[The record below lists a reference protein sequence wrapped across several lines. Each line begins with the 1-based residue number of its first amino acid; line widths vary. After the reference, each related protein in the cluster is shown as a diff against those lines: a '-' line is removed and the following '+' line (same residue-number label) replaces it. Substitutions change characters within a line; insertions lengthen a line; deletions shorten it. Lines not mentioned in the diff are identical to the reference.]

1 MVAADSEV
9 NSKARNTD
17 LIHDF
22 VGYLRLDRGLSNHTV
37 LSYQSDLKKFCV
49 FLQNEEEGG
58 ESITPDRA
66 EGDRLTA
73 FIGAIHE
80 EGLSERSQARIL
92 SSLRTFYKFLLLEGR
107 VENDPTELLESPKI
121 GRYLPSVLSIQEV
134 EAMLKSVDLSHPQGH
149 RNRAILE
156 VMYGCGLR
164 VSELTHLRLSDLFFQ
179 EGFIRVRG
187 KGSKQRLVPVGRQA
201 IRTTE
206 HWMAQRR
213 LMSVAKT
220 GEDIVFLNRR
230 GTPLSREMIFLMVRE
245 QAQMAG
251 ITKTIS
257 PHTLRHSFAT
267 HLLENGADLRIIQQL
282 LGHESILT
290 TEIYTHLD
298 AAKWQATILEFHP
311 RNHSI
316 VL

>member
-1 MVAADSEV
+1 MS
-9 NSKARNTD
+9 SRTHNTD
-17 LIHDF
+17 LIQDF
-22 VGYLRLDRGLSNHTV
+22 VSYLRLERGLSAHTV
-37 LSYQSDLKKFCV
+37 MAYRSDVEKF
-49 FLQNEEEGG
+49 G
-58 ESITPDRA
+58 
-66 EGDRLTA
+66 A
-73 FIGAIHE
+73 FIHRRGVTSLDKVEGTEIAAFMGAIHE
-80 EGLSERSQARIL
+80 DGLSERSQARML
-92 SSLRTFYKFLLLEGR
+92 SSMRAFYKFMRMDGR
-107 VENDPTELLESPKI
+107 VENDPAELLDSPKI
-121 GRYLPSVLSIQEV
+121 GHYLPVVLSIQEV
-134 EAMLKSVDLSHPQGH
+134 EAMLESVDLSHPQGH
-149 RNRAILE
+149 RNRAMLE

-206 HWMAQRR
+206 HWIAQRR

-220 GEDIVFLNRR
+220 GADVVFLNRR
-230 GTPLSREMIFLMVRE
+230 GAPISREMVFLVVRE

-298 AAKWQATILEFHP
+298 AAKWQAAILEFHP
-311 RNHSI
+311 RNR
-316 VL
+316 VGF